1 MNNLKRRKMSDVA
14 EKTENNAE
22 SVVNGTADDKV
33 AKQVANIEIE
43 SDEKKQKKKKPNNKS
58 KCG

>member
-1 MNNLKRRKMSDVA
+1 MSDVA

-22 SVVNGTADDKV
+22 SVVNGSAGDGKV
-33 AKQVANIEIE
+33 TEQVANIEIE
-43 SDEKKQKKKKPNNKS
+43 NVAGDEKKQKKKKPNNKS